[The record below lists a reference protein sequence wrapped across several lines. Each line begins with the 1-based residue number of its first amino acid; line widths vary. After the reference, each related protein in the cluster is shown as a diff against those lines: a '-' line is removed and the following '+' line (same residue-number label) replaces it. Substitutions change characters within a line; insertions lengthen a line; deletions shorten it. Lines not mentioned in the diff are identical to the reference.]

1 MKKEREQLT
10 YELKLFICNTT
21 WTQKIQI
28 KQADIYKKKMDV
40 FTWGK
45 ILSSVL
51 TSLGIGSEIFLHW
64 QYSGE
69 IAFSLSL
76 ITILVSAISENLD
89 YYRLYTETKD
99 HSDKIRR
106 IRDRALSLLSNL
118 KFETKELQDIERQFE
133 RIMTIKNELYDN
145 LNNPSSKAIVMAE
158 QGLENGER
166 NYDDLDTFIP
176 NYLKD

>member
-1 MKKEREQLT
+1 MKKEREQLN

-40 FTWGK
+40 YTWGK
-45 ILSSVL
+45 IISSVL
-51 TSLGIGSEIFLHW
+51 TSLGIGSKIFLNW

-69 IAFSLSL
+69 ISFSLSL
-76 ITILVSAISENLD
+76 ITILVSAISEHLD

-99 HSDKIRR
+99 NSDKIRR
-106 IRDRALSLLSNL
+106 IRDRALSLLSDL
-118 KFETKELQDIERQFE
+118 KFETKELKDIKRQFE
-133 RIMTIKNELYDN
+133 QIMTIKNELYDN
-145 LNNPSSKAIVMAE
+145 LNNPSSKAIIMAE
-158 QGLENGER
+158 KGLKKGER

-176 NYLKD
+176 KYLKD